1 MPLSKAGFLTLGF
14 ALELVLDF
22 VLELVLDFVL
32 EFIFDFALE
41 LASEFTLGLDV
52 FRQRDKYLGACAQI
66 LSGDAV
72 IIDPGQIPR

>member
-22 VLELVLDFVL
+22 VLELVL

>member
-22 VLELVLDFVL
+22 VLELVL

-66 LSGDAV
+66 LSGGAV
-72 IIDPGQIPR
+72 MIDPGQIPR